1 VNYGAADGHGV
12 VADAG
17 PFVVALSR
25 LGLDAPAGLFERPSL
40 DALLAA
46 GPEVWASV
54 ASQLHDADLERG
66 RVDGPVSLRLPF
78 TVADYVDFY
87 ASIHHATRVGTLFRP
102 DNPLMPNWRHL
113 PVAYHGRAG
122 TVVVSGT
129 PVRRP
134 CGQRGAGDFGP
145 SQRLD
150 FELEVGFVVGTPS
163 VLGQPVAAADAAD
176 HVFGV
181 VLVNDWSARDIQ
193 AWEYQ
198 PLGPFLGKSFATS
211 VSAWVTPLADVRRVA
226 SPAQSPPPL
235 PYLQVDGPWGL
246 DLSLSV
252 WRNGDVIAE
261 VDFAEAMYWTLPQM
275 VAHLTSNG
283 AGLRTGDLLASGTAS
298 GPGGHQM
305 GCLLERG
312 DGRFL
317 DDGDSVVLRGDG
329 LGTGLGAVEGV
340 VTAAGAPPGSG

>member
-17 PFVVALSR
+17 GFVVALGR
-25 LGLDAPAGLFERPSL
+25 LGLDAPPGMFEAPSL
-40 DALLAA
+40 DRLLAA

-54 ASQLHDADLERG
+54 AGQLAGADLEQG

-87 ASIHHATRVGTLFRP
+87 ASIHHATRVGKLFRP

-134 CGQRGAGDFGP
+134 CGQRGEGDFGP

-150 FELEVGFVVGTPS
+150 FELEVGFVVGVPS
-163 VLGQPVAAADAAD
+163 ALGEPVRVQTAAD

-198 PLGPFLGKSFATS
+198 PLGPMLGKSFATS

-226 SPAQSPPPL
+226 SPEQWPAPL
-235 PYLQVDGPWGL
+235 PYLHVDGPWGL

-252 WRNGDVIAE
+252 SRNGAVIAE
-261 VDFAEAMYWTLPQM
+261 VDFAQAMYWTLPQM

-283 AGLRTGDLLASGTAS
+283 ASLRTGDLLGSGTVS
-298 GPGGHQM
+298 GPGDGQL

-317 DDGDSVVLRGDG
+317 ADGDSVVLEGKG
-329 LGTGLGAVEGV
+329 LGSVAGV
-340 VTAAGAPPGSG
+340 VSPAAGGRPGSG